1 MKIRLSV
8 VDDQQLVRKGIVSL
22 LTKSAL
28 FDVVNEFNDG
38 EDFVNY
44 YKTNVTDKPDIVLLD
59 YSMPHLDGL
68 SVCKWLQKTNSTI
81 KPIILSL
88 FNDKMLI
95 QLFIQHGARAFLA
108 KTSPTDEL
116 ITALKEVYCNNFY
129 FNDYI
134 TNKMLIE
141 LVQQKKIK
149 PTFKKGL
156 SLTLREKE
164 IAVLICK
171 ELSYKEIA
179 EKLSISLRTVES
191 HKTNILEKIG
201 ASKVTGL
208 VVYATKKRWV

>member
-8 VDDQQLVRKGIVSL
+8 VDDQQLVREGFISL
-22 LTKSAL
+22 LAKSAL
-28 FDVVNEFNDG
+28 FDVVTEFNDG

-44 YKTNVTDKPDIVLLD
+44 YKTHTTEKPDIVLLD
-59 YSMPHLDGL
+59 YSMPRLDGL

-81 KPIILSL
+81 KPVILSL
-88 FNDKMLI
+88 FNDDMLI
-95 QLFIQHGARAFLA
+95 QLFVQHGARAFLA
-108 KTSPTDEL
+108 KTSTTNEL
-116 ITALKEVYCNNFY
+116 VTALKEVYCNNFY

-149 PTFKKGL
+149 PTFKKGV
-156 SLTLREKE
+156 SLTHREKE

-171 ELSYKEIA
+171 EFSYKEIA
-179 EKLSISLRTVES
+179 EKLTLSLRTVES

-201 ASKVTGL
+201 ANKVTGL
-208 VVYATKKRWV
+208 VVYATKKGWI